1 MICLFKCH
9 PTPVAKTGPANP
21 TLPQPDRQVRAESIA
36 WSPLTAGPYIVPVTR
51 WVE

>member
-1 MICLFKCH
+1 MICLFKPCH
-9 PTPVAKTGPANP
+9 PRMAKATPVEPP
-21 TLPQPDRQVRAESIA
+21 LPQPDRQVRADSIA

>member
-1 MICLFKCH
+1 MICLSKCH
-9 PTPVAKTGPANP
+9 PAPAAKTIPVAPA
-21 TLPQPDRQVRAESIA
+21 LPQPDRQVRAESIA

>member
-1 MICLFKCH
+1 MICFFKTCQT
-9 PTPVAKTGPANP
+9 PTAKSAPVNP

-36 WSPLTAGPYIVPVTR
+36 WSPLTAGPYIVPVSR